1 MKFKA
6 AVQFAIGHQ
15 IAEFVNGPVFRTISS
30 GDMVQKRIV
39 FEGGLMRKWMRRVFR
54 SCLLVLPIAVVG
66 CQKSS
71 PGASNAG
78 RDAGTLARRLA
89 QTDGTIRV
97 PGLKNDVKVVRD
109 RSGIPHI
116 YAKNSSD
123 LFLAQGVVQAQDR
136 LFQIDLW
143 RRSVQGRLAEILGP
157 DFVERDRL
165 ARLMHYRGDM
175 NVEWKSY
182 APDTERIV
190 EQFVKGINAWVAITR
205 KNLPIEF
212 TYAGYEPELWKPEDV
227 LSRAEGFT
235 MGGNALG
242 EVFRA
247 RLTALVGPQRAVQL
261 LPPEPMIPVRMPP
274 GVDLGIIDDR
284 LEAQLLTIGAG
295 ARFSQLQTRAA
306 LIDGQLSRLEGSN
319 NWVVSG
325 RKSETGKPLLAND
338 PHRNLDHPSLRYLVH
353 LNAPGWNV
361 IGAVQPYLP
370 GVSVGHNERI
380 AWGLTV
386 FLTDA
391 QDLYIEKLNPDN
403 PRQYQYRGK
412 WIDLETQKDRIGVKG
427 REKPVDVEYQYT
439 LHGPII
445 TTDVKRHEAVV
456 LRWTGAEPGTVGY
469 LGDLSIDRARN
480 WEEFRKALAR
490 HKMPAENFVYAD
502 VDGNIG
508 YQAAGLSPVR
518 PNWPGLMPVPGW
530 TGEYEWKGW
539 FSLDDLP
546 HAFNPDT
553 GFLATANN
561 DVLPPGEKRPIGY
574 EWLNP
579 ARINR
584 IREVLTS
591 REKFGVTD
599 FEKLQHDA
607 VAWNAE
613 QLVPLLTHLKSDDAD
628 VERART
634 QLVAW
639 DKDMLR
645 SSTAA
650 TIYFVWEEKALELLV
665 GSKITGPLAAEYA
678 ARGGDVLVPAL
689 THPGSPWF
697 GPNAAK
703 DRDALL
709 IAALAAAAKELKQK
723 FGNDMSQWT
732 WGSVHSATFRH
743 SLAVDTQ
750 MAAVLNVGPISRD
763 GYGLTPL
770 STGGK
775 GFSQTIGATF
785 REVMDVSDW
794 DRSVATSAPGQS
806 GQPGSRHFLDLAKLW
821 GDERYFP
828 LPYSDAAVSSNTEVT
843 LILVP
848 EE

>member
-1 MKFKA
+1 MVGVLLF
-6 AVQFAIGHQ
+6 
-15 IAEFVNGPVFRTISS
+15 NGIWEHVERRCEGKLLT
-30 GDMVQKRIV
+30 GAMMQKRIAGG
-39 FEGGLMRKWMRRVFR
+39 EGLMRKWMRRALPC
-54 SCLLVLPIAVVG
+54 CLFLLPLAVVA
-66 CQKSS
+66 CRESS
-71 PGASNAG
+71 HSGSNANSDQDTG
-78 RDAGTLARRLA
+78 RLA
-89 QTDGTIRV
+89 QTDGTIKA
-97 PGLKNDVKVVRD
+97 PGLTDQVKVIRD

-116 YAKNSSD
+116 YAKNVND
-123 LFLAQGVVQAQDR
+123 LFFAQGFVQAQDR

-143 RRSVQGRLAEILGP
+143 RRSGQGRLAEILGP

-165 ARLMHYRGDM
+165 ARMMHYRGAMDA
-175 NVEWKSY
+175 EWTSY
-182 APDTERIV
+182 APDTKPIV
-190 EQFVKGINAWVAITR
+190 EEFVKGINAWVAIAK

-212 TYAGYEPELWKPEDV
+212 NYAGYEPELWKPEDV

-247 RLTALVGPQRAVQL
+247 RLTALVGPERAVQL
-261 LPPEPMIPVRMPP
+261 LPPEPTIPVKVPP
-274 GVDLGIIDDR
+274 GIDLGIIDDH
-284 LEAQLLTIGAG
+284 LETQLLTIGAG
-295 ARFSQLQTRAA
+295 ARFSQVQSQAA
-306 LIDGQLSRLEGSN
+306 LIDGQLSRMEGSN

-380 AWGLTV
+380 AWGLTI

-403 PRQYQYRGK
+403 PRQYQYQGK
-412 WIDLETQKDRIGVKG
+412 WIDLEIQKDRIRVKG
-427 REKPVDVEYQYT
+427 REAPVDVEYQFT
-439 LHGPII
+439 RHGPVI
-445 TTDVKRHEAVV
+445 TTDLKRHEAVV

-469 LGDLSIDRARN
+469 LGDLSIDRAHN

-546 HAFNPDT
+546 HEFNPDT

-584 IREVLTS
+584 IREVLKS
-591 REKFGVTD
+591 REKFGITD

-613 QLVPLLTHLKSDDAD
+613 QLVPLLAHVKADEAD

-634 QLVAW
+634 QMVSW

-665 GSKITGPLAAEYA
+665 ASKITSPLAAEYA

-689 THPGSPWF
+689 THPGRPWF
-697 GPNAAK
+697 GVKAVS
-703 DRDALL
+703 DRDSLL
-709 IAALAAAAKELKQK
+709 IAALAAAVKELKEK
-723 FGNDMSQWT
+723 YGNDMSKWT
-732 WGSVHSATFRH
+732 WGEVHSATFRH
-743 SLAVDTQ
+743 SLGVNAQ
-750 MAAVLNVGPISRD
+750 MAGLFNIGPISRD

-806 GQPGSRHFLDLAKLW
+806 GQPGSRHFSDLAKLW
-821 GDERYFP
+821 GDARYFP
-828 LPYSDAAVSSNTEVT
+828 LPYSDSAVSTNAEAT
-843 LILVP
+843 LMLVP
-848 EE
+848 EW

>member
-1 MKFKA
+1 
-6 AVQFAIGHQ
+6 
-15 IAEFVNGPVFRTISS
+15 
-30 GDMVQKRIV
+30 
-39 FEGGLMRKWMRRVFR
+39 MRRWIRQALPCCV
-54 SCLLVLPIAVVG
+54 LLVLGVVG
-66 CQKSS
+66 CRESS
-71 PGASNAG
+71 QSGSSADSDHDTG
-78 RDAGTLARRLA
+78 RLGRRLA
-89 QTDGTIRV
+89 QTDGTIKT
-97 PGLKNDVKVVRD
+97 PGLTDQVKVVRD
-109 RSGIPHI
+109 HSGIPHI
-116 YAKNSSD
+116 YAKNVND
-123 LFLAQGVVQAQDR
+123 LFFAQGFVQAQDR

-143 RRSVQGRLAEILGP
+143 RRSVQGRLAEILGS
-157 DFVERDRL
+157 DFLERDRL
-165 ARLMHYRGDM
+165 ARMMHYRGGMDA
-175 NVEWKSY
+175 EWTSY
-182 APDTERIV
+182 APDTKPIV
-190 EQFVKGINAWVAITR
+190 EQFVKGINAWVAIAK
-205 KNLPIEF
+205 KNLPAEF

-247 RLTALVGPQRAVQL
+247 RLTALVGAERAVQL
-261 LPPEPMIPVRMPP
+261 LPPEPTIPVKVPP
-274 GVDLGIIDDR
+274 GIDLGILDDH

-295 ARFSQLQTRAA
+295 AKFSQLQSQAA
-306 LIDGQLSRLEGSN
+306 LIDGQLSRMEGSN
-319 NWVVSG
+319 NWVVNG

-380 AWGLTV
+380 AWGLTI

-391 QDLYIEKLNPDN
+391 QDLYIEKLNPNN
-403 PRQYQYRGK
+403 PRQYQYKGK
-412 WIDLETQKDRIGVKG
+412 WIDIEVQKDRIGVKG
-427 REKPVDVEYQYT
+427 RETPVDVEYQYT
-439 LHGPII
+439 RHGPVI
-445 TTDVKRHEAVV
+445 TTDPKRHEAVV

-469 LGDLSIDRARN
+469 LGDLSIDRAHN
-480 WEEFRKALAR
+480 WEEFRKALER

-546 HAFNPDT
+546 HAFNPDN

-591 REKFGVTD
+591 REKFGITD

-613 QLVPLLTHLKSDDAD
+613 QLVPLLAHVKAEDAE
-628 VERART
+628 VESART
-634 QLVAW
+634 QVVSW
-639 DKDMLR
+639 DKDLLR
-645 SSTAA
+645 SSAVA
-650 TIYFVWEEKALELLV
+650 TIYVVWEEKALQLLV
-665 GSKITGPLAAEYA
+665 AGKITGPLAAEYG

-689 THPGSPWF
+689 THPGKPWF
-697 GPNAAK
+697 GPNGTA
-703 DRDALL
+703 DRDSLL
-709 IAALAAAAKELKQK
+709 IRALAAAVKDLKEKY
-723 FGNDMSQWT
+723 GNDMSKWA

-743 SLAVDTQ
+743 PLAVNPQ
-750 MAAVLNVGPISRD
+750 MAALFNIGPISRD
-763 GYGLTPL
+763 GYGLTPF

-785 REVMDVSDW
+785 REIMDVSDW
-794 DRSVATSAPGQS
+794 DRSVGTSAPGQS
-806 GQPGSRHFLDLAKLW
+806 GQPGSRHFSDLAKMW

-828 LPYSDAAVSSNTEVT
+828 LPYSDSAVSSNTEAT
-843 LILVP
+843 LMLVP
-848 EE
+848 E

>member
-1 MKFKA
+1 MRQMTCALA
-6 AVQFAIGHQ
+6 A
-15 IAEFVNGPVFRTISS
+15 
-30 GDMVQKRIV
+30 
-39 FEGGLMRKWMRRVFR
+39 
-54 SCLLVLPIAVVG
+54 CLLLIPFGIAG
-66 CQKSS
+66 CSESS
-71 PGASNAG
+71 SMGLQADREPE
-78 RDAGTLARRLA
+78 TLSRRLA
-89 QTDGTIRV
+89 QTNGTIKIV
-97 PGLKNDVKVVRD
+97 GLKDQVRVVRD
-109 RSGIPHI
+109 LTGIPHI
-116 YAKNSSD
+116 YAKNVDD
-123 LFLAQGVVQAQDR
+123 LFLAQGFVQAQDR

-143 RRSVQGRLAEILGP
+143 RRSAQGRLGEILGP
-157 DFVERDRL
+157 EFVERDRL
-165 ARLMHYRGDM
+165 ARLMHYRGDIEA
-175 NVEWKSY
+175 EWTSY
-182 APDTERIV
+182 APDAKPIV
-190 EQFVKGINAWVAITR
+190 EQFVKGINAWVTIAR

-212 TYAGYEPELWKPEDV
+212 TYAGYAPELPEDL

-247 RLTALVGPQRAVQL
+247 RLTELVGPQLAAELR
-261 LPPEPMIPVRMPP
+261 PPEPRIPVKVPA
-274 GVDLGIIDDR
+274 GVDLGIIDDH

-295 ARFSQLQTRAA
+295 ARFSQLQKQA
-306 LIDGQLSRLEGSN
+306 LRTDGELSRLEGSN

-391 QDLYIEKLNPDN
+391 QDLYIEKLNPEN
-403 PRQYQYRGK
+403 SRQYQYRGK
-412 WIDLETQKDRIGVKG
+412 WVDLETEKDRIVVKG
-427 REKPVDVEYQYT
+427 RDTPVDVEYQYT
-439 LHGPII
+439 IHGPVV
-445 TTDVKRHEAVV
+445 TTDSKRHEAIV

-469 LGDLSIDRARN
+469 LGDLSLDRAHN
-480 WEEFRKALAR
+480 WEEFRKALAN

-518 PNWPGLMPVPGW
+518 PNWSGLLPVPGW

-546 HAFNPDT
+546 HAFNPDN

-574 EWLNP
+574 DWSNP

-613 QLVPLLTHLKSDDAD
+613 QLVPLLSLLKSDDRD
-628 VERART
+628 VEHART
-634 QLVAW
+634 QLVSW

-645 SSTAA
+645 SSNAA
-650 TIYFVWEEKALELLV
+650 TIYFVWEEKALELLL
-665 GSKITGPLAAEYA
+665 GSKIAGPLAAEYA
-678 ARGGDVLVPAL
+678 RHGGDVLVPAL
-689 THPGSPWF
+689 THPGRPWF
-697 GPNAAK
+697 GQDAAK

-709 IAALAAAAKELKQK
+709 IEALAAAVKELKQK
-723 FGNDMSQWT
+723 CGNDMSQWA
-732 WGSVHSATFRH
+732 WGSVHSATFQH
-743 SLAVDTQ
+743 PLAVNPQ
-750 MAAVLNVGPISRD
+750 MASLLNVGPISRD

-775 GFSQTIGATF
+775 GFSQTVGATF
-785 REVMDVSDW
+785 REVIDVGDW

-806 GQPGSRHFLDLAKLW
+806 GQPGSPHFRDLAKLW

-828 LPYSDAAVSSNTEVT
+828 LPYSDSAVSANAEAT
-843 LILVP
+843 LLLVP